1 MRGLRGRKSEMWSA
15 LEPALHWSWWTAER
29 LSAAAKVGLLTT
41 AVVTAFL
48 ALQTIK
54 QTQKI
59 EMRANRPMMTAE
71 IVPPAG
77 TYGDV
82 GLRIVNRGRTV
93 AHNVQVLFEPPLP
106 DPDLARLNENARA
119 HFFRTRVE
127 AVRAIFSDVT
137 YPTWPPGM
145 EVTVRYWVP
154 PKDFDPFNK
163 LGISAEGIPPQQ
175 AVRIRY
181 EGEGSRSVRYV
192 EDFVL
197 DIRAVI
203 GAEFRSSEAK

>member
-1 MRGLRGRKSEMWSA
+1 MFEMWSV
-15 LEPALHWSWWTAER
+15 LQPALHLSWWTAER
-29 LSAAAKVGLLTT
+29 LSAAANVGLLMT
-41 AVVTAFL
+41 AVVTALL

-71 IVPPAG
+71 IIAPAG
-77 TYGDV
+77 MHGDA
-82 GLRIVNRGRTV
+82 GLRIINRGRTV
-93 AHNVQVLFEPPLP
+93 AHNVQVSFEPQLP

-154 PKDFDPFNK
+154 PKDFDPFSE
-163 LGISAEGIPPQQ
+163 LGNSAEGIPPQQ
-175 AVRIRY
+175 TVRIHY
-181 EGEGSRSVRYV
+181 EGEGSRNLKYV

-203 GAEFRSSEAK
+203 GAEFRKSEAK